1 MLPVSLYLP
10 YARPTIIVPEDVDVR
25 RQTMERE
32 ALVRILVL
40 AVGLGV
46 IHWAVVPMVL
56 ERLFSRPKVLGSRML
71 WGLAIVSLTCVGS
84 LAYLL
89 VHPDAES
96 EPSLDRECCRD
107 R

>member
-1 MLPVSLYLP
+1 
-10 YARPTIIVPEDVDVR
+10 
-25 RQTMERE
+25 MENE
-32 ALVRILVL
+32 ALVRLLVF

-56 ERLFSRPKVLGSRML
+56 ERLFSRPKVVGSRAL

-89 VHPDAES
+89 VHPDPEN
-96 EPSLDRECCRD
+96 ETGLDRKWVRND
-107 R
+107 

>member
-1 MLPVSLYLP
+1 
-10 YARPTIIVPEDVDVR
+10 
-25 RQTMERE
+25 MERE
-32 ALVRILVL
+32 ALVRVIVL

-56 ERLFSRPKVLGSRML
+56 ERLFSRPKVFGSRAV

-89 VHPDAES
+89 VHPDPEN
-96 EPSLDRECCRD
+96 ETGIDRRRAWKVPEGDKD
-107 R
+107 RGHQ

>member
-1 MLPVSLYLP
+1 
-10 YARPTIIVPEDVDVR
+10 
-25 RQTMERE
+25 MERE
-32 ALVRILVL
+32 ALLRIIVL

-56 ERLFSRPKVLGSRML
+56 ERLFSRPKVVGSRAL

-89 VHPDAES
+89 VHPDAEN
-96 EPSLDRECCRD
+96 ETGLDRKCCRND
-107 R
+107 

>member
-1 MLPVSLYLP
+1 
-10 YARPTIIVPEDVDVR
+10 
-25 RQTMERE
+25 MESE
-32 ALVRILVL
+32 ALVRVIAF

-56 ERLFSRPKVLGSRML
+56 ERLFSRPKVVGSRAL
-71 WGLAIVSLTCVGS
+71 WGVAIVCLTCVGS

-89 VHPDAES
+89 VHLDAEN
-96 EPSLDRECCRD
+96 ETGLDGERCRD

>member
-1 MLPVSLYLP
+1 
-10 YARPTIIVPEDVDVR
+10 
-25 RQTMERE
+25 METE

-56 ERLFSRPKVLGSRML
+56 ERLFSRPKVVGSKAI
-71 WGLAIVSLTCVGS
+71 WGVAIVCLTCVGS

-89 VHPDAES
+89 VHPDAED
-96 EPSLDRECCRD
+96 EKGVGRECCRND
-107 R
+107 

>member
-1 MLPVSLYLP
+1 
-10 YARPTIIVPEDVDVR
+10 
-25 RQTMERE
+25 MEKE

-56 ERLFSRPKVLGSRML
+56 ERLFSRPKVIGSRAL
-71 WGLAIVSLTCVGS
+71 WGLAIVCLTCVGS

-89 VHPDAES
+89 VHPDPED
-96 EPSLDRECCRD
+96 EKGLDRECCRND
-107 R
+107 

>member
-1 MLPVSLYLP
+1 
-10 YARPTIIVPEDVDVR
+10 
-25 RQTMERE
+25 METE
-32 ALVRILVL
+32 ALVRIIAF

-56 ERLFSRPKVLGSRML
+56 ERLFSRPKVVGSKFL
-71 WGLAIVSLTCVGS
+71 WGVAIVSLTCVGS

-96 EPSLDRECCRD
+96 ETGLDRGRVWKVTW
-107 R
+107 RA